1 MGWPLFD
8 IVTFLIPVMFNEGSE
23 VPTVVTSVDGSEVAT
38 VFVIVVLV
46 VMEIRINKNDRNFTI
61 ILFCLLIIGNKYIGE
76 IQTV

>member
-38 VFVIVVLV
+38 VLVIVVLV
-46 VMEIRINKNDRNFTI
+46 IMEIRINKNDRNFTL
-61 ILFCLLIIGNKYIGE
+61 ILFCLLIISN
-76 IQTV
+76 